1 MGRTIGGTLR
11 IRSAVLALAPLI
23 AVGVFAADVRSRDVS
38 VAPAAQKPVANSL
51 RGVWKI
57 SEQSTRSIG
66 GPWSI
71 GTVPYLSLYI
81 FTEKHYSYMFAPGS
95 GPRGLFGGD
104 PNQPSAAEKVAA
116 YDSFVAGSG
125 AYVLSGST
133 LTLNAILHKN
143 PNEMKG
149 ETLAYNVESDGSK
162 LVLTI
167 VNPPFAPGRKR
178 RTVLTRIE

>member
-1 MGRTIGGTLR
+1 MR
-11 IRSAVLALAPLI
+11 IRSAVLVLAPLI
-23 AVGVFAADVRSRDVS
+23 AVGLFAVDVRSRDVS
-38 VAPAAQKPVANSL
+38 VAPAAQKPVAN
-51 RGVWKI
+51 
-57 SEQSTRSIG
+57 
-66 GPWSI
+66 
-71 GTVPYLSLYI
+71 
-81 FTEKHYSYMFAPGS
+81 
-95 GPRGLFGGD
+95 GPRGLFAGD

-125 AYVLSGST
+125 TYVLSEST

-149 ETLAYNVESDGSK
+149 ETLAYNFESDGSK

-167 VNPPFAPGRKR
+167 VNPPFAPGRER